1 MELNCKRFYLT
12 YEELKLGSLQTHL
25 TQAVIDFILP
35 MRNWNPIFSGNWSNG
50 ANAILSYLWGIETL
64 QKAIL
69 MMWLPYLWGIETFHT
84 WWTMERVNLI
94 LSYLWGIETHKQV
107 LPACWPWK
115 FYLTYEELKH
125 KIIDSIPG
133 GVGDFIL
140 PMRNWNVDIW
150 VNPKEQVKDFILPMR
165 NWNTFQ
171 SEQIEVEKLDFILP
185 MRNWNFGC
193 SW

>member
-1 MELNCKRFYLT
+1 MVLMRFYLT
-12 YEELKLGSLQTHL
+12 YEELKHCKKQFWWCGCL
-25 TQAVIDFILP
+25 
-35 MRNWNPIFSGNWSNG
+35 
-50 ANAILSYLWGIETL
+50 AILSYLWGIETQDSCL
-64 QKAIL
+64 RKTCWNVIL
-69 MMWLPYLWGIETFHT
+69 SYLWGIETFHT